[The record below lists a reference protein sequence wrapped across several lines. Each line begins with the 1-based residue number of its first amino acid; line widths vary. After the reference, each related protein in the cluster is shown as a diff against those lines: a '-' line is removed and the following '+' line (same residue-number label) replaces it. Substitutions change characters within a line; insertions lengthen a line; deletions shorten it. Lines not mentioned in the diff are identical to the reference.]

1 MSDIISHVNVCI
13 TEDELFDK
21 FYKLWE
27 EDYSELEDSYEKCVS
42 NKRNASFR
50 LKICVIILIC
60 EAIYTALDFNAIT
73 MFSTT
78 IWAFCVLA
86 TFYNLHVS
94 KCAPIPSVLKP
105 SRERLKEFSVEE
117 ILGSSINFKEDTVL
131 ACMKALYR
139 RPVKTLY
146 LTDDNRVCAVDAG
159 GNCIYFKPLCIRGED
174 INSITINNSGAFF
187 GKQENV
193 VQSSVI
199 ESFDVNI
206 SFERS

>member
-27 EDYSELEDSYEKCVS
+27 EAYCELEDNYEKCAS
-42 NKRNASFR
+42 NTRNASFR
-50 LKICVIILIC
+50 LKINAIILIFQV
-60 EAIYTALDFNAIT
+60 IRTVLDFSVGNIAC
-73 MFSTT
+73 T
-78 IWAFCVLA
+78 IIWVFCVSI
-86 TFYNLHVS
+86 TFCSWHVS
-94 KCAPIPSVLKP
+94 KCPPIPSILKP
-105 SRERLKEFSVEE
+105 NRERLKEFSIEE
-117 ILGSSINFKEDTVL
+117 ILKSSINFKEDTVL
-131 ACMKALYR
+131 ACMKALYQ

-146 LTDDNRVCAVDAG
+146 LTDDNRVCAVDAA
-159 GNCIYFKPLCIRGED
+159 GNCIYFKPLCIRGGD

-193 VQSSVI
+193 VKSSVI